1 MNEQEKMQA
10 WLAAWQRADTALDKL
25 RKQELQDK
33 DYYLKNR
40 DLLNSMLQ
48 YAFDHRTV
56 RNDSGL
62 VIMQKYFK
70 QYYLQKIQKTDESR

>member
-1 MNEQEKMQA
+1 MNEREKIQVWIA
-10 WLAAWQRADTALDKL
+10 TWQMADAALDKL
-25 RKQELQDK
+25 KKQELQDK

-48 YAFDHRTV
+48 YAYDHRTV

-70 QYYLQKIQKTDESR
+70 QYYLQQLKKTNE